1 MKSGRQ
7 RNVIGQG
14 LVDFPLLQ
22 TDVQADHGS
31 RQILQHGIAIH
42 MFFLGLDFVEFGKV
56 EKDGKNDA
64 KSPVIIEICTG
75 DPGIV
80 TEIAQVVQADES
92 FKAKC
97 TGQEIGG
104 HHGHM

>member
-1 MKSGRQ
+1 
-7 RNVIGQG
+7 
-14 LVDFPLLQ
+14 
-22 TDVQADHGS
+22 
-31 RQILQHGIAIH
+31 

-104 HHGHM
+104 HHGHMRNPDKVWSQSWKDLVGVGIGRSAG